1 VIVIGDE
8 ADFLNGYVLIKFIPI
23 GRLGLDDQ
31 APLHGGRP
39 VELDFPL
46 QYPFSDQNTGVF
58 PPLFRRLAL
67 GRDDLVE
74 ARARWD
80 PKLEAVMLLRVLSH
94 VMMKDWHDWPL
105 P

>member
-1 VIVIGDE
+1 MIVIGDE

-46 QYPFSDQNTGVF
+46 QYPFGDQYAGVF
-58 PPLFRRLAL
+58 PPLFRRPAL
-67 GRDDLVE
+67 GCNDLVE
-74 ARARWD
+74 
-80 PKLEAVMLLRVLSH
+80 V
-94 VMMKDWHDWPL
+94 
-105 P
+105 